1 MHPIS
6 SPSIEGIQLFQS
18 AGQSCMPNN
27 QLQSAST
34 LQSQIDWQ
42 KKKKPGWKR
51 ASGSGLRWKA
61 LLKVNLTLNCFCLFF
76 VHGQREEVRG
86 ADRGEVRR
94 TGGEPAPRMQQVDM
108 QRRARPVVSMA
119 QQEQE
124 TDRSH
129 TQRGQ
134 RSNVYTLVQPQKR
147 CTRTDTHT
155 QRKKVIRQ
163 LTAAKVGEAAAQKS
177 ARQQLIL
184 PMWSL
189 QRQREW
195 RRLENSSASEKTK
208 RLLTDQYICHSAWAH
223 S

>member
-155 QRKKVIRQ
+155 EKAGNK
-163 LTAAKVGEAAAQKS
+163 AANGSQGRRSGCPEISKAAADPPNVIITATERVKETGK
-177 ARQQLIL
+177 QL
-184 PMWSL
+184 SL
-189 QRQREW
+189 R
-195 RRLENSSASEKTK
+195 K
-208 RLLTDQYICHSAWAH
+208 D
-223 S
+223 